1 MGRKWIDAWL
11 GAYRSALG
19 SADLRR
25 LFGALTIS
33 DTGLW
38 AYNTALLAFV
48 FQRTHSYAWLGATG
62 VVRMAPALALSAYG
76 GVLADRLER
85 VRLMVGSD
93 LLCLAWQVGLTV
105 VAATGGPPALALV
118 FAGLTAASMVVYQ
131 PAVAATVPSLVDED
145 DLAAANALN
154 GTIDQLVGIT
164 GPAIG
169 AVLLLAGSPALV
181 FALNAASYG
190 ASAAIVSRIRTRSRP
205 VDVTEGSS
213 AGVLA
218 QMMVG
223 VKTIAGLSAART
235 LVAYSVLVSFVYGSD
250 TILFVG
256 VSAHRLGTGANGFGY
271 LMAGLGVGGVLAAAA
286 VNRLSASRRLG
297 LVILIGALG
306 YCLPTAALT
315 VIHAPG
321 LAFAVQV
328 LRGASTLVVDVLALT
343 ALQRAVASDQLARVF
358 GVFFAFVIGAILL
371 GSVITPLVTSTFGLN
386 TGLWTMAIAPAV
398 LALSGYPALRA
409 IDRDTA
415 ARAAELAPRVEAL
428 EGLGIFAA
436 ASRPVLERLAGA
448 QTDVQFAAGDVIVRE
463 GEPADALYVLL
474 EGEVQVTARGGAGG
488 PERPIRMMTAP
499 SYFGEIGVLE
509 RIPRTATVTTVAAC
523 RCGRIDGETL
533 LEALTASPASAS
545 LIANAGRRLAVTH
558 PGRKVTYQPASA
570 TDEQPVQR

>member
-1 MGRKWIDAWL
+1 VGRKRIDAWL
-11 GAYRSALG
+11 GGYRSALG

-25 LFGALTIS
+25 LFAALTIS

-48 FQRTHSYAWLGATG
+48 FERTHSYAWLGATG
-62 VVRMAPALALSAYG
+62 VVRLAPQLALSAYG

-85 VRLMVGSD
+85 IRLMVGSD
-93 LLCLAWQVGLTV
+93 LLCLVWQVGLAV
-105 VAATGGPPALALV
+105 VAATGGPPALALL

-169 AVLLLAGSPALV
+169 AVLLLAGSPAFV
-181 FALNAASYG
+181 FGLNAASYG
-190 ASAAIVSRIRTRSRP
+190 ASAVIVSRIRTRSRP
-205 VDVTEGSS
+205 VDVTGGDS
-213 AGVLA
+213 AGPLA

-223 VKTIAGLSAART
+223 VRTIAELSAART
-235 LVAYSVLVSFVYGSD
+235 LVAYSVLVSFVYGTD

-271 LMAGLGVGGVLAAAA
+271 LMAGLGLGGVLAAGA

-297 LVILIGALG
+297 VVILIGALG

-321 LAFAVQV
+321 LAFAVEV
-328 LRGASTLVVDVLALT
+328 LRGASTLVVDVLAFT
-343 ALQRAVASDQLARVF
+343 ALQRAVPSDQLARVF

-371 GSVITPLVTSTFGLN
+371 GSVLTPLVTDGFGLN
-386 TGLWTMAIAPAV
+386 AGLWTMAVAPAV
-398 LALSGYPALRA
+398 LAVVGYPALRT

-415 ARAAELAPRVEAL
+415 ARAAEMAPRVQVL
-428 EGLGIFAA
+428 ERLGMFAA
-436 ASRPVLERLAGA
+436 ASRPVLERLAA
-448 QTDVQFAAGDVIVRE
+448 AETDVEFAPGETIVRE
-463 GEPADALYVLL
+463 GDPADTLYVLL
-474 EGEVQVTARGGAGG
+474 EGEVQVSARSQAGGA
-488 PERPIRMMTAP
+488 PRPIRVMTAP
-499 SYFGEIGVLE
+499 NYFGEIGVLE
-509 RIPRTATVTTVAAC
+509 RIPRTATVTALDRC

-533 LEALTASPASAS
+533 LEALTAAPPSAS
-545 LIANAGRRLAVTH
+545 LIASARSRLAVTH
-558 PGRKVTYQPASA
+558 PGRAITFPAASA
-570 TDEQPVQR
+570 GAEAPIER